1 VVALFD
7 NFSKELGRG
16 GRRRSTRTIAL
27 THRVL
32 SLALSHAVRVG
43 VIARNPAEGAR
54 DDLPRG
60 EASPERVVWTLEQL
74 AAFLDATV
82 SDPLYALWALA
93 ATTGLRRGE
102 LCGLRWDDLDLGSM
116 SLTVRR
122 CLVMVHGVAT
132 ESTPKTSAGQRTIG
146 LDGATVAVLKEHRR
160 CQEVEKSRCPTGF
173 WQGDGHVFTDDI
185 GRALVPERVTKEF
198 TRAVRRA
205 GLPQVRL
212 HDTRH
217 SHVIYGGSE
226 ALRDLRAA

>member
-1 VVALFD
+1 
-7 NFSKELGRG
+7 
-16 GRRRSTRTIAL
+16 
-27 THRVL
+27 
-32 SLALSHAVRVG
+32 
-43 VIARNPAEGAR
+43 
-54 DDLPRG
+54 
-60 EASPERVVWTLEQL
+60 
-74 AAFLDATV
+74 
-82 SDPLYALWALA
+82 
-93 ATTGLRRGE
+93 
-102 LCGLRWDDLDLGSM
+102 
-116 SLTVRR
+116 
-122 CLVMVHGVAT
+122 MVHGVAT

-185 GRALVPERVTKEF
+185 GRALVPESVTKEF